1 VSAAGVELHDVQ
13 GNVLRGYTLPHAA
26 YVFVDVHD
34 AAGGRAWLA
43 GLRAEIT
50 PGMPWPPGGGP
61 DRTLNVACTFAGLRA
76 LGVPPRLLRT
86 FPPEF
91 RAGMAARAAAL
102 GDAGEDAPARWDP
115 ELSGPSP
122 HLLLVAYDVDRPSL
136 KRRCRAW
143 RAELERPGSGLGVR
157 HLVLGGLLHRGS
169 GGMHREHF
177 GFADGFSQP
186 DVRDGHAGPREG
198 EGTAL
203 RLGRWR
209 AVAPGE
215 FVLGY
220 RDEDG
225 EEPVAPAA
233 PLGRNGSFVVVRK
246 LEQHVGRFRAFVR
259 DAAGGDPQRERW
271 LAARVVGRWADGTP
285 LALRPDAPDP
295 ALVADRARLNR
306 FGYADDP
313 GGLRCPVGAHVR
325 RANPRDGLGWQG
337 RLTKRHRIIRRGMSY
352 GPALPHGAADD
363 GVPRGLMF
371 VCYQA
376 SIARQFEFIQ
386 RRWIGDGNALGAG
399 AARDFLLGGPDP
411 GGRFV
416 IPGGPDG
423 SPLVLAPQPRFVTLR
438 GGDYFFAPS
447 LTAIDAI
454 VGGFGAR

>member
-1 VSAAGVELHDVQ
+1 MNAAAVELHDVQ
-13 GNVLRGYTLPHAA
+13 GNVLRGYTHPHAA
-26 YVFVDVHD
+26 YLFVDVHD
-34 AAGGRAWLA
+34 ARAGRAWLA
-43 GLRAEIT
+43 ELRRALT
-50 PGMPWPPGGGP
+50 PGTTWPSGDGP
-61 DRTLNVACTFAGLRA
+61 DETLNLACTFAGLRA
-76 LGVPPRLLRT
+76 LGLPPRLLET
-86 FPPEF
+86 FPAEF
-91 RAGMAARAAAL
+91 QAGMAARAGEL
-102 GDAGEDAPARWDP
+102 GDEGEDAPARWEA
-115 ELSGPSP
+115 ELSGASA
-122 HLLLVAYDVDRPSL
+122 HVLVVAYDRSRPAL
-136 KRRCRAW
+136 ERRCRAL
-143 RAELERPGSGLGVR
+143 RAAVQRPGSGLALR
-157 HLVLGGLLHRGS
+157 HLVLAGLLAHEGGGL
-169 GGMHREHF
+169 HREHF

-186 DVRDGHAGPREG
+186 DVRDGDAGPSHG

-220 RDEDG
+220 RDEDDD
-225 EEPVAPAA
+225 ETAAPAA
-233 PLGRNGSFVVVRK
+233 PLGRNGSFMVVRK
-246 LEQHVGRFRAFVR
+246 LEQHVGRFRAFLR
-259 DAAGGDPQRERW
+259 EAAGGDPERERW
-271 LAARVVGRWADGTP
+271 LAARIVGRWDDGTP
-285 LALRPDAPDP
+285 LAQRPDRPDA

-313 GGLRCPVGAHVR
+313 HGLRCPIGAHVR

-352 GPALPHGAADD
+352 GPPLPAGAPDD
-363 GVPRGLMF
+363 GARRGLIF

-411 GGRFV
+411 DGRLV

-423 SPLVLAPQPRFVTLR
+423 APLVLAPQPRFVTLR
-438 GGDYFFAPS
+438 GGDYFFAPG

-454 VGGFGAR
+454 VGGFGG